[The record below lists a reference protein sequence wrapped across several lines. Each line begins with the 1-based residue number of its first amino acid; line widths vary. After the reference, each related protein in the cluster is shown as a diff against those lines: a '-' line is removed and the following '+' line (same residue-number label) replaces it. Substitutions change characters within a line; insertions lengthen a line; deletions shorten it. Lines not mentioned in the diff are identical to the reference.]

1 MWVQKG
7 RVGAARGT
15 GPLRLAA
22 RASGAAGS
30 HGAPRA
36 ARDDEGQQGGA
47 GLSGSASMR
56 TTKSF
61 DSGCDEDR
69 KPKKGS
75 ERGDPLP
82 FRTPEPSDAVRAFR
96 CSFRTPCM
104 CPEDVH
110 CAHSRNRKPKK
121 GSESLPAPCSRGQNV
136 QRHETFHQTALMQRR
151 LIADNL
157 GLGGL
162 SACTGRRPWR
172 CLGSPSRGLMAAMK
186 PSIAF
191 RRVSSSRRRRPAVVV
206 VGIVVVVVVES
217 SSPPRP
223 NAQEK

>member
-1 MWVQKG
+1 MPPAWQSSGSRGTMWVQKG

-96 CSFRTPCM
+96 CSFRTPA
-104 CPEDVH
+104 
-110 CAHSRNRKPKK
+110 CAPKTCIALTPGIENPKK
-121 GSESLPAPCSRGQNV
+121 GRSHFPHRAAGGKTSNV
-136 QRHETFHQTALMQRR
+136 
-151 LIADNL
+151 
-157 GLGGL
+157 
-162 SACTGRRPWR
+162 
-172 CLGSPSRGLMAAMK
+172 MK
-186 PSIAF
+186 PSTRLLSCNGA
-191 RRVSSSRRRRPAVVV
+191 
-206 VGIVVVVVVES
+206 
-217 SSPPRP
+217 
-223 NAQEK
+223 